1 MINSDSSSYSESH
14 NSSNSLQCGYIF
26 LSYRIHCYCNSNNYH
41 HLIYHILFS
50 WKARP
55 SYSDLAGFAD
65 EPSDAGEIKKDVRTR
80 TGKIRTQYDVEEA
93 DTFEP
98 DEAPPKWSIALCLNV
113 YFNKTNQKTDNQ
125 RQRQGK
131 VKPENAE
138 ATTVSRL
145 RKPKEK
151 MYALPNPRVHHRYRF
166 EGRTERLTVL
176 PSLFETSCLTLTS
189 SFTERPIVSER
200 VNKAWG
206 FNVGYGPLWDL
217 AEDRGW
223 YKEAQ
228 AITTGNNTDTEAKRR
243 PRVYPDIR
251 VQDGWEILSLEYVTL
266 SFAKFLSII
275 LNLRRAASPYLPTDD
290 VTTEKGDLKPPPP
303 VSCFFGPFKSQI
315 RQDVKLF
322 PCVCLPTSM
331 ILFFFVLTD

>member
-1 MINSDSSSYSESH
+1 MLGKSRKTSGRGRGRSGRSTTWRKLIHLSPMKHHQSGPSH
-14 NSSNSLQCGYIF
+14 CVSMSTST
-26 LSYRIHCYCNSNNYH
+26 
-41 HLIYHILFS
+41 
-50 WKARP
+50 KPTKRP
-55 SYSDLAGFAD
+55 T
-65 EPSDAGEIKKDVRTR
+65 IKDK
-80 TGKIRTQYDVEEA
+80 GK
-93 DTFEP
+93 
-98 DEAPPKWSIALCLNV
+98 
-113 YFNKTNQKTDNQ
+113 
-125 RQRQGK
+125 GK

-166 EGRTERLTVL
+166 EGRTERLTVR

-315 RQDVKLF
+315 CQDFNIFEAF
-322 PCVCLPTSM
+322 PMCLCTRIYDS
-331 ILFFFVLTD
+331 FFLRADRLNYSELHPGE